1 MRDYDEVTQTVLRR
15 RDEAIAKDR
24 RRAVIMRRSAAAALS
39 VCAAAFVGFGVFRM
53 NSKDIEL
60 PDDGGNIIAETTVP
74 PVSQSIST
82 SAVTTDR
89 TASTITTFTS
99 VKDTAVTTAVSAA
112 ALTTAPETAYTA
124 AQTTGLSTAPAAA
137 AATSFIPR
145 TTAAVPAAA
154 TTVTTAKNKDIYLE
168 RSVEMKKLTPF
179 AASLIM
185 MANAA
190 APLNTAASPETP
202 ATAAVSGYNEFSI
215 LAGMDNGDT
224 DIDID
229 MDGQFGIKDCFY
241 LMAYDYRKELDPAI
255 ENNILSIADFDMSG
269 SVDHADSDILMKYLV
284 TRKKVKG
291 EYLSKDYYADFDI
304 VTYTQGEP
312 IYGPTYPEIV
322 EICNSPDFDKEAYTQ
337 EELDDMFE
345 KELAQTIVGYEQI
358 PHGFADTFI
367 DYLRSFVKNTLGG
380 GVFSN
385 SLEMGDIVL
394 DIDGDGQETFDDV
407 CVYMV
412 FVNQRWNK
420 EKIQRNHDWID
431 SLLPIDQ
438 DPEGLLALRE
448 PDFVT
453 SLTDEEWAVCEADY
467 SFFINVLK
475 LHDFEMYAT
484 NYLLED
490 NGRPGDIYFDNDHY
504 TAIHPE
510 AEQLYFG
517 DFVRGNY
524 DRMYPIDEKMVYDES
539 YMHEHSND
547 YYESVA
553 AGEVTPVDATGDGF
567 LDYKDI
573 LIADMYLYDYKNSVP
588 REQSIIPDDVWSFFT
603 DSLDIN
609 GNGLYGDLTD
619 VSIYQFSIY
628 VYRCTKLGEQELPY
642 DNRGEYLSYMADYRA
657 ELTAAKFG
665 ERAGVQPAPVMIESR
680 LEKTLQDPSI
690 VRNGDAN
697 CDGDTDLAD
706 AIFIMQSMANPDKY
720 NLSNLGRFN
729 GDVCETGGGIT
740 ANDALSIQSSLLSG
754 AY

>member
-60 PDDGGNIIAETTVP
+60 PDDGGIITAETTVP
-74 PVSQSIST
+74 PASHSVST
-82 SAVTTDR
+82 SAVTTDG
-89 TASTITTFTS
+89 TASAITTFTS

-112 ALTTAPETAYTA
+112 AITTAPKNAYTA
-124 AQTTGLSTAPAAA
+124 AQTSGLSTAPAAA

-154 TTVTTAKNKDIYLE
+154 TTVTTTRYKDDYLE
-168 RSVEMKKLTPF
+168 RSVEMKKFTPF

-190 APLNTAASPETP
+190 APLNTAASPG
-202 ATAAVSGYNEFSI
+202 TAAASSYDEFSI

-224 DIDID
+224 DIDIN
-229 MDGQFGIKDCFY
+229 MDGQFDVKDCFY
-241 LMAYDYRKELDPAI
+241 LMAYDYRKELEPAI

-269 SVDHADSDILMKYLV
+269 SVDHADSDILLKYLV
-284 TRKKVKG
+284 TRKKAKG

-312 IYGPTYPEIV
+312 IYGPAYPEIV

-358 PHGFADTFI
+358 PHSFADTFI
-367 DYLRSFVKNTLGG
+367 DYLRSFVKDTLGG

-394 DIDGDGQETFDDV
+394 DIDGDGQETFDDA
-407 CVYMV
+407 CIYML
-412 FVNQRWNK
+412 FNEQRGQMNRVK
-420 EKIQRNHDWID
+420 RNHEWIE

-438 DPEGLLALRE
+438 DPEGLLAWKL
-448 PDFVT
+448 PDLET
-453 SLTDEEWAVCEADY
+453 SVTDEQWAICEADY
-467 SFFINVLK
+467 RFFANELK
-475 LHDFEMYAT
+475 LYDFEKYAT
-484 NYLLED
+484 EYLLEK
-490 NGRPGDIYFDNDHY
+490 NGRPDDIYFDNDHY
-504 TAIHPE
+504 TSIHPD
-510 AEQLYFG
+510 AQSIYFG
-517 DFVRGNY
+517 DYVRRNY
-524 DRMYPIDEKMVYDES
+524 DRMYPVDEKMVYDEQ
-539 YMHEHSND
+539 YMRVYSND

-553 AGEVTPVDATGDGF
+553 SGEVTPMDATGDGV

-720 NLSNLGRFN
+720 NLSNMGRFN

-740 ANDALSIQSSLLSG
+740 ANDALSIQSGLLNG